1 MRSRAWRDIEICMRW
16 SRKKTSGR
24 SCKREGT
31 CLGGRASEPTSEG
44 GRRDAERDGMGRG
57 GHQAT
62 RPLTDIRSHVSAS
75 CVGIINTARVPCA
88 ERFEAPSLE
97 DAYADALFCF
107 TDRRR
112 VRILT
117 WHRGRPSKISP
128 SWLVFLRGGCAPKTS
143 ATSRVD
149 NAIPSASEHPRAL
162 ALFNGAPGGEYHKVR
177 RARTAHGALAVCASP
192 RNTVNHVRVR
202 THRG

>member
-75 CVGIINTARVPCA
+75 CVGIINIARAPCA
-88 ERFEAPSLE
+88 ERFEAPPSLE

-117 WHRGRPSKISP
+117 WQRGRPSKISP
-128 SWLVFLRGGCAPKTS
+128 PCWSFCAAAAPQRRRPRLESTMQSQAQANTRGLLLCSTAHR
-143 ATSRVD
+143 A
-149 NAIPSASEHPRAL
+149 ASITRS
-162 ALFNGAPGGEYHKVR
+162 GGRVR
-177 RARTAHGALAVCASP
+177 RTARWRCVH
-192 RNTVNHVRVR
+192 
-202 THRG
+202 HREIP